1 MVEEG
6 DLPRPNL
13 EDQFDG
19 SMSRQGGDQSLMR
32 ADEAAEL
39 AVADEEIDA

>member
-6 DLPRPNL
+6 DLPRPDL
-13 EDQFDG
+13 EDQLDRA
-19 SMSRQGGDQSLMR
+19 MSRQRGDQSLMR
-32 ADEAAEL
+32 ADEATEL